1 MERKKTV
8 SRVQGIV
15 ARRVE
20 ISIPEKAFLRLNNWV
35 GGEEELRHDFIIS
48 AIWGRLAR
56 LSDLEDPIGWE
67 KRERWERWEKQEVK
81 GSGRETGDSIKP

>member
-15 ARRVE
+15 GRRLE
-20 ISIPEKAFLRLNNWV
+20 IIIPEKAFLRLNSWV

-48 AIWGRLAR
+48 AIW
-56 LSDLEDPIGWE
+56 
-67 KRERWERWEKQEVK
+67 ERWERWEGGK
-81 GSGRETGDSIKP
+81 RIRAGDRR